1 MGRLLFHPL
10 IAGLILTAVL
20 AAIMSTISSQLL
32 VSSTSLIEDVYKI
45 FGKRDLSEKALIN
58 LSRGSVIAVSLVAG
72 LLSINPADS
81 ILNLV
86 GFAWAGFGSAF
97 GPVVLCMLYWKRLNV
112 PGALA
117 GMIAGAAVV
126 ALWKFTGLDQHL
138 YEMVPG
144 FIAGTLA
151 IVVVSLATKAPS
163 QEVIDTF
170 DRATEREKNFTE
182 E

>member
-1 MGRLLFHPL
+1 
-10 IAGLILTAVL
+10 
-20 AAIMSTISSQLL
+20 
-32 VSSTSLIEDVYKI
+32 
-45 FGKRDLSEKALIN
+45 
-58 LSRGSVIAVSLVAG
+58 
-72 LLSINPADS
+72 
-81 ILNLV
+81 
-86 GFAWAGFGSAF
+86 
-97 GPVVLCMLYWKRLNV
+97 MLYWKRLNV